1 MVVVFVDMIRVQA
14 LSAKRIIGAAFVA
27 LLLLIAASAVRVT
40 NGLLT
45 LQFISVLKI
54 FKTSQIIR
62 MNHASQYA
70 SALSVDS
77 NSNLNSQIMA
87 LTMKLVAIMFI
98 ATGLVQE
105 ASILNPDSF
114 STNDG
119 HSLNWVT
126 SFYFVLIT
134 FSTVGYGDVVPS
146 SVVTK
151 LGVVIF
157 IVVSMTY
164 IVEEIG
170 KLQQIASE
178 RIPNRNGFTLPQGGV
193 ISSHIVICG
202 HLRTS
207 AIARFLEEYY
217 HAERNCRKFTVIL
230 CPTQED
236 SSIFAQMA
244 RYE

>member
-1 MVVVFVDMIRVQA
+1 MGVVFMDMIRVHA
-14 LSAKRIIGAAFVA
+14 LSVKRIIGAAFIA
-27 LLLLIAASAVRVT
+27 LVLLIAARAVRVT

-54 FKTSQIIR
+54 FKASQIIR

-87 LTMKLVAIMFI
+87 LTMKLIAIMFI

-114 STNDG
+114 SSANEDS
-119 HSLNWVT
+119 SLNWVT

-134 FSTVGYGDVVPS
+134 FSTVGYGDVTPS

-151 LGVVIF
+151 LGVVLF

-164 IVEEIG
+164 IVGEIA

-178 RIPNRNGFTLPQGGV
+178 RIPNRTGFTLPHGGG
-193 ISSHIVICG
+193 ISSHIVLCG

-217 HAERNCRKFTVIL
+217 HAERNRWKFTVIL

-244 RYE
+244 R